1 MTPKAVCLVH
11 NVTDLPPD
19 SRKSYGKEAVE
30 TMILD
35 SLIVPGIAANA
46 TESIALR
53 HHLHAHPELGYEEF
67 RTSDLIAQKL
77 GEYGYVV
84 HRGLGGTGVVGSLK
98 KGNGSRR
105 LGLRADMDALP
116 MDERTGLAYAST
128 TPGRMHAC
136 GHDGHT
142 AALLAAARYLASDC
156 AFDGTLNLVFQPAE
170 EGYGGA
176 RRMIEDGLFQLF
188 PCDAIFAFHN
198 MPGYPVGKFGLLPG
212 HFMASSDSVIIKVTG
227 RGGHGSM
234 PHLTVDATVV
244 AAHIVV
250 ALQTI
255 VSRNVD
261 PRDMAVVTVGGLN
274 AGSVPNIIPETAEL
288 RLSVRAYSS
297 AVREALR
304 QRITELAQAQ
314 AAVFGANVDI
324 DYQWRYPALHNN
336 PEMTTFV
343 RQVIENWLGRDALI
357 SDMAPLTGSEDFSFM
372 LNECPGC
379 YVVIGNGEEG
389 HHGCSPHNPGY
400 DFNDDLL
407 AIAASYW
414 VKIAEAYLR

>member
-1 MTPKAVCLVH
+1 
-11 NVTDLPPD
+11 
-19 SRKSYGKEAVE
+19 
-30 TMILD
+30 
-35 SLIVPGIAANA
+35 
-46 TESIALR
+46 
-53 HHLHAHPELGYEEF
+53 
-67 RTSDLIAQKL
+67 
-77 GEYGYVV
+77 
-84 HRGLGGTGVVGSLK
+84 
-98 KGNGSRR
+98 
-105 LGLRADMDALP
+105 
-116 MDERTGLAYAST
+116 
-128 TPGRMHAC
+128 
-136 GHDGHT
+136 
-142 AALLAAARYLASDC
+142 
-156 AFDGTLNLVFQPAE
+156 
-170 EGYGGA
+170 
-176 RRMIEDGLFQLF
+176 
-188 PCDAIFAFHN
+188 
-198 MPGYPVGKFGLLPG
+198 
-212 HFMASSDSVIIKVTG
+212 
-227 RGGHGSM
+227 
-234 PHLTVDATVV
+234 
-244 AAHIVV
+244 
-250 ALQTI
+250 
-255 VSRNVD
+255 
-261 PRDMAVVTVGGLN
+261 MAVVTVGGLN

-343 RQVIENWLGRDALI
+343 RQVIENWLGCDALI